1 MLGYIKKQTKDI
13 AVFFFFAFCCYCYF
27 VFCLDQYVRGMPL
40 FWPHEE
46 VYMVRD

>member
-1 MLGYIKKQTKDI
+1 MICLAVLKNKQKTLQFM
-13 AVFFFFAFCCYCYF
+13 VAFCYCYF